1 MNKTTKKGSAVSLS
15 RRDFMGAAAAV
26 AAFTIVPSHV
36 LGGAGNTPPS
46 EKVNVAGVGIG
57 GMGQN
62 NVANCAAAGA
72 NIVALCD
79 VDSKYSAGV
88 FTKYPNA
95 KVWVDFRKMLD
106 EQKDIDAVIVATPDH
121 LHAVV
126 AMAAMQRGKHVYVQK
141 PLTRTVWEAR
151 MLTEAARKYK
161 VATQMGNQGHS
172 SEEVRL
178 VTEWIQDG
186 AIGNVT
192 EVHCWTNRPVW
203 PQGIDRP
210 KDTPP
215 VPEGLDWDLWIGP
228 SPMRP
233 YNPIYLPF
241 NWRAWIDF
249 GAGALGDMGCHVMD
263 AAFSALKLKY
273 PVSVQASHS
282 WEVREMW
289 KRVDNKETYPTAEVV
304 HYQFPARGN
313 MPPVK
318 LHWYDGGILPQRP
331 DDLDGRIE
339 VIDRHDRVTF
349 LPGVRITEID
359 ARTGPPR
366 RKIPESGT
374 IFIGDK
380 AKLICDTYSENPRI
394 FPEEKMKAYKRPAK
408 TIRRVEGGVEGHERD
423 WLNACK
429 GGPAASSNFDY
440 SGPFT
445 ETVVMGNLAVLNPD
459 KVLLWDGENM
469 KMTNDEQANAFVKP
483 KFREGWSL

>member
-1 MNKTTKKGSAVSLS
+1 MEKRANARRDGRLS

-26 AAFTIVPSHV
+26 AAFTMVPRHV

-46 EKVNVAGVGIG
+46 EKLNIAGVGIG
-57 GMGQN
+57 GMGKN
-62 NVANCAAAGA
+62 NVANCADAGA

-79 VDSKYSAGV
+79 VDSKYSAEV
-88 FTKYPNA
+88 FKRYPKA
-95 KVWVDFRKMLD
+95 RPWTDFRKMLD
-106 EQKDIDAVIVATPDH
+106 EQKDIDAVVVATPDH
-121 LHAVV
+121 VHAVV

-178 VTEWIQDG
+178 VCEWIQDG
-186 AIGNVT
+186 AIGDVR

-233 YNPIYLPF
+233 YNPAYLPF

-263 AAFSALKLKY
+263 AAFWALKLKY
-273 PVSVQASHS
+273 PVSVEASHS
-282 WEVREMW
+282 WEVKQMW
-289 KRVDNKETYPTAEVV
+289 TRFDNKETYPSAEVV

-318 LHWYDGGILPQRP
+318 LHWYDGGILPARP
-331 DDLDGRIE
+331 DDLE
-339 VIDRHDRVTF
+339 
-349 LPGVRITEID
+349 PE
-359 ARTGPPR
+359 

-374 IFIGDK
+374 IFVGDK
-380 AKLICDTYSENPRI
+380 GKLMCGTYSENPRI
-394 FPEEKMKAYKRPAK
+394 FPESRMKAYKRPEK
-408 TIRRVEGGVEGHERD
+408 TIRRVEGGQDGHERD
-423 WLNACK
+423 WINACK

-440 SGPFT
+440 AGPFT

-469 KMTNDEQANAFVKP
+469 RMTNDKAANDFVRP

>member
-1 MNKTTKKGSAVSLS
+1 MEKKTGTRRDERLS
-15 RRDFMGAAAAV
+15 RREFMGAAAAV
-26 AAFTIVPSHV
+26 AAFAIVPRHV
-36 LGGAGNTPPS
+36 LGGQGNKSPS
-46 EKVNVAGVGIG
+46 DKLNIAGVGIG

-62 NVANCAAAGA
+62 NVAACADAGE
-72 NIVALCD
+72 NVVALCD
-79 VDSKYSAGV
+79 VDAKYSAGV
-88 FTKYPNA
+88 FQKYPKA
-95 KVWVDFRKMLD
+95 RQWTDFRKMLA

-161 VATQMGNQGHS
+161 VQTQMGNQGHS

-178 VTEWIQDG
+178 VCEWIQDG
-186 AIGNVT
+186 AIGDVR

-210 KDTPP
+210 QDTPP
-215 VPEGLDWDLWIGP
+215 VPEGLDWDLWVGP

-263 AAFSALKLKY
+263 AAFWSLKLKY

-282 WEVREMW
+282 WEVKQMW
-289 KRVDNKETYPTAEVV
+289 TRWDNKETYPDAEVV

-318 LHWYDGGILPQRP
+318 LHWYDGGILPARP
-331 DDLDGRIE
+331 DDLEPGR
-339 VIDRHDRVTF
+339 R
-349 LPGVRITEID
+349 
-359 ARTGPPR
+359 
-366 RKIPESGT
+366 IPESGT
-374 IFIGDK
+374 IFVGDK

-394 FPEEKMKAYKRPAK
+394 FPESKMKAYKRPPK
-408 TIRRVEGGVEGHERD
+408 RIRRVEGGVGGHERD

-459 KVLLWDGENM
+459 KVLEWNGENM
-469 KMTNDEQANAFVKP
+469 RMTNDEAANAFVQP
-483 KFREGWSL
+483 KYREGWSL

>member
-1 MNKTTKKGSAVSLS
+1 MTQSQNKGLS
-15 RRDFMGAAAAV
+15 RRDFVGAAAAV
-26 AAFTIVPSHV
+26 AAFTVVPRHV
-36 LGGAGNTPPS
+36 LGGAGNTAPS
-46 EKVNVAGVGIG
+46 DKLNIAGVGVG

-62 NVANCAAAGA
+62 NVAKCAEAGE

-79 VDSKYSAGV
+79 VDSAYAAPV
-88 FTKYPNA
+88 FEKYPNA
-95 KVWVDFRKMLD
+95 KKWTDYRKMLD
-106 EQKDIDAVIVATPDH
+106 EQKDIDAVVVATPDH

-141 PLTRTVWEAR
+141 PLTRSVWEAR

-161 VATQMGNQGHS
+161 VQTQMGNQGHS
-172 SEEVRL
+172 SEELRL
-178 VTEWIQDG
+178 VSEWIQDG

-210 KDTPP
+210 QDTPP

-263 AAFSALKLKY
+263 AAFSALKLQY

-282 WEVREMW
+282 WEVKQMW
-289 KRVDNKETYPTAEVV
+289 TRFDNKETYPSAEIV
-304 HYQFPARGN
+304 HYQFPARGK

-318 LHWYDGGILPQRP
+318 LHWYDGGIMPERP
-331 DDLDGRIE
+331 DDLEPGRS
-339 VIDRHDRVTF
+339 
-349 LPGVRITEID
+349 
-359 ARTGPPR
+359 
-366 RKIPESGT
+366 IPESGT

-380 AKLICDTYSENPRI
+380 GKLICDTYSENPRI
-394 FPEEKMKAYKRPAK
+394 FPEGKMKAYKRPAK
-408 TIRRVEGGVEGHERD
+408 TLRRVKGGVDAHEQD
-423 WLNACK
+423 WINACK

-445 ETVVMGNLAVLNPD
+445 ETVVMGNLAVLNPE

-469 KMTNDEQANAFVKP
+469 KVTNDENANAFVKP
-483 KFREGWSL
+483 QFREGWSL

>member
-1 MNKTTKKGSAVSLS
+1 MTQSQNKGLS
-15 RRDFMGAAAAV
+15 RRDFVGAAAAV
-26 AAFTIVPSHV
+26 AAFTIVPRHV
-36 LGGAGNTPPS
+36 LGGAGNTAPS
-46 EKVNVAGVGIG
+46 EKLNIAGVGIG

-62 NVANCAAAGA
+62 NVAKCAEAGE

-79 VDSKYSAGV
+79 VDSAYAAPV
-88 FTKYPNA
+88 FEKYPNA
-95 KVWVDFRKMLD
+95 KKWTDYRKMLD
-106 EQKDIDAVIVATPDH
+106 EQKDLDAVVVATPDH
-121 LHAVV
+121 THAVV

-141 PLTRTVWEAR
+141 PLTRSVWEAR

-161 VATQMGNQGHS
+161 VQTQMGNQGHS
-172 SEEVRL
+172 SEELRL
-178 VTEWIQDG
+178 VTEWIQAG

-210 KDTPP
+210 ADTPATP
-215 VPEGLDWDLWIGP
+215 DTLDWDLWIGP

-282 WEVREMW
+282 WEVKQMW
-289 KRVDNKETYPTAEVV
+289 TRFDNKETYPSAEIV
-304 HYQFPARGN
+304 HYQFPARGD
-313 MPPVK
+313 MPAVK
-318 LHWYDGGILPQRP
+318 LHWYDGGIMPERP
-331 DDLDGRIE
+331 DDLEVGR
-339 VIDRHDRVTF
+339 R
-349 LPGVRITEID
+349 
-359 ARTGPPR
+359 
-366 RKIPESGT
+366 IPESGT

-380 AKLICDTYSENPRI
+380 GKLVCDTYCENPRI
-394 FPEEKMKAYKRPAK
+394 FPESKMKAFKNKPPK
-408 TIRRVEGGVEGHERD
+408 TLRRVEGGPDGHERD
-423 WLNACK
+423 WINACK
-429 GGPAASSNFDY
+429 GGPVASSNFDY

-445 ETVVMGNLAVLNPD
+445 ETVVMGNLAVLNPE

-469 KMTNDEQANAFVKP
+469 KVTNDENANTFVKP
-483 KFREGWSL
+483 QFRAGWSL

>member
-1 MNKTTKKGSAVSLS
+1 MEKRTNVRRDERLS

-26 AAFTIVPSHV
+26 AAFTVVPRHV
-36 LGGAGNTPPS
+36 LGGQGNTPPS
-46 EKVNVAGVGIG
+46 GKLNIAGVGVG

-62 NVANCAAAGA
+62 NVAKCADAGA

-88 FTKYPNA
+88 FKKYPNA
-95 KVWVDFRKMLD
+95 RQWTDFRKMLD
-106 EQKDIDAVIVATPDH
+106 EQKDIDAVVVATPDH

-126 AMAAMQRGKHVYVQK
+126 AMAAMQRGKHVYIQK

-161 VATQMGNQGHS
+161 VQTQMGNQGHS

-178 VTEWIQDG
+178 VNEWIQDG
-186 AIGNVT
+186 AIGDVR

-203 PQGIDRP
+203 PQGIGRP

-215 VPEGLDWDLWIGP
+215 VPETLDWDLWIGP

-233 YNPIYLPF
+233 YNPAYLPF

-282 WEVREMW
+282 WEVEEMW
-289 KRVDNKETYPTAEVV
+289 TRFDNKETYPSAEVV

-318 LHWYDGGILPQRP
+318 LHWYDGGILPERP
-331 DDLDGRIE
+331 DDLE
-339 VIDRHDRVTF
+339 
-349 LPGVRITEID
+349 PG
-359 ARTGPPR
+359 

-374 IFIGDK
+374 IFVGDK
-380 AKLICDTYSENPRI
+380 GKLICDTYSENPRI
-394 FPEEKMKAYKRPAK
+394 FPESKMKAYKRPAK
-408 TIRRVEGGVEGHERD
+408 TLRRVEGGVNGHERD
-423 WLNACK
+423 WINACK

-469 KMTNDEQANAFVKP
+469 KVTNDEQANAFVRP
-483 KFREGWSL
+483 KFRDGWSL

>member
-1 MNKTTKKGSAVSLS
+1 MTTAKKPGNSGLS
-15 RRDFMGAAAAV
+15 RRDFVGAAAAV
-26 AAFTIVPSHV
+26 AAFTVVPRHV
-36 LGGAGNTPPS
+36 LGGAGNTAPS
-46 EKVNVAGVGIG
+46 EKLNIAGVGVG

-62 NVANCAAAGA
+62 NVAKCADAGA

-79 VDSKYSAGV
+79 VDAKYAAPV
-88 FTKYPNA
+88 FAKYPNA
-95 KVWVDFRKMLD
+95 KTWTDYRKMLD
-106 EQKDIDAVIVATPDH
+106 EQKDIDAVVVATPDH
-121 LHAVV
+121 LHAVI

-141 PLTRTVWEAR
+141 PLTRSVWEAR

-161 VATQMGNQGHS
+161 VQTQMGNQGHS
-172 SEEVRL
+172 SEELRL
-178 VTEWIQDG
+178 VSEWIQDG

-203 PQGIDRP
+203 PQGIGRP
-210 KDTPP
+210 QDTPP

-282 WEVREMW
+282 WEVKEMW
-289 KRVDNKETYPTAEVV
+289 KRFENKETYPSAEIV
-304 HYQFPARGN
+304 HYQFPARGK

-318 LHWYDGGILPQRP
+318 LHWYDGGILPERP
-331 DDLDGRIE
+331 DDLEEGRNM
-339 VIDRHDRVTF
+339 
-349 LPGVRITEID
+349 
-359 ARTGPPR
+359 
-366 RKIPESGT
+366 PESGT
-374 IFIGDK
+374 IFVGDK
-380 AKLICDTYSENPRI
+380 GKLICDTYSENPRI
-394 FPEEKMKAYKRPAK
+394 FPESKMKAYKRPAK
-408 TIRRVEGGVEGHERD
+408 TLRRVKGGVAAHEQD
-423 WLNACK
+423 WINACK

-459 KVLLWDGENM
+459 QVLRWDGENM
-469 KMTNDEQANAFVKP
+469 KVTNNEQANAFVRP
-483 KFREGWSL
+483 QFRDGWSL

>member
-1 MNKTTKKGSAVSLS
+1 MTIRKTNDSSLS
-15 RRDFMGAAAAV
+15 RREFVGAAAAV
-26 AAFTIVPSHV
+26 AAFTIVPRSV
-36 LGGAGNTPPS
+36 LGGAGNTAPS
-46 EKVNVAGVGIG
+46 EKLNIAGVGVG

-62 NVANCAAAGA
+62 NIAKCADAGE

-79 VDSKYSAGV
+79 VDAKYAAPV
-88 FTKYPNA
+88 FKRYPNA
-95 KVWVDFRKMLD
+95 KVWTDFRKMLD
-106 EQKDIDAVIVATPDH
+106 EQKDIDAVVVATPDH

-141 PLTRTVWEAR
+141 PLTRSVWEAR

-161 VATQMGNQGHS
+161 VQTQMGNQGHS
-172 SEEVRL
+172 SEELRL
-178 VTEWIQDG
+178 VSEWIQDG

-210 KDTPP
+210 QDTPP

-282 WEVREMW
+282 WEVKQMW
-289 KRVDNKETYPTAEVV
+289 TRFDNKETYPSAETV
-304 HYQFPARGN
+304 HYQFPARGD
-313 MPPVK
+313 MAPVK
-318 LHWYDGGILPQRP
+318 LHWYDGGILPARP
-331 DDLDGRIE
+331 DDLEPERSM
-339 VIDRHDRVTF
+339 
-349 LPGVRITEID
+349 
-359 ARTGPPR
+359 
-366 RKIPESGT
+366 PESGT
-374 IFIGDK
+374 IFVGDK
-380 AKLICDTYSENPRI
+380 GKLICDTYCENPRI
-394 FPEEKMKAYKRPAK
+394 FPEAKMKAYKRPAK
-408 TIRRVEGGVEGHERD
+408 TLRRVKGGVDGHEQD
-423 WLNACK
+423 WINACK
-429 GGPAASSNFDY
+429 GGPVASSNFDY

-459 KVLLWDGENM
+459 QVLLWDGENM
-469 KMTNDEQANAFVKP
+469 KMTNNEKANAFVKP
-483 KFREGWSL
+483 QFRDGWSL

>member
-1 MNKTTKKGSAVSLS
+1 MGKRMATQGRDGRLS
-15 RRDFMGAAAAV
+15 RRDFMGAAAAA
-26 AAFTIVPSHV
+26 AAFAVVPRHV
-36 LGGAGNTPPS
+36 LGGAGNKPPS
-46 EKVNVAGVGIG
+46 EKLNIAGVGIG

-62 NVANCAAAGA
+62 NVAKCADAGE

-79 VDSKYSAGV
+79 VDSKYSEAV
-88 FTKYPNA
+88 FKKYPKA
-95 KVWVDFRKMLD
+95 RQWTDFRKMLD
-106 EQKDIDAVIVATPDH
+106 EQKDIDAVVVATPDH

-161 VATQMGNQGHS
+161 VQTQMGNQGHS
-172 SEEVRL
+172 SEEVRM
-178 VTEWIQDG
+178 VCEWIQDG
-186 AIGNVT
+186 AIGDVR

-215 VPEGLDWDLWIGP
+215 VPETLNWDLWIGP

-263 AAFSALKLKY
+263 AAFWALKLKY
-273 PVSVQASHS
+273 PVSVEASHS
-282 WEVREMW
+282 WEVKEMW
-289 KRVDNKETYPTAEVV
+289 TRFDNKETYPSAEVV

-331 DDLDGRIE
+331 DDLE
-339 VIDRHDRVTF
+339 
-349 LPGVRITEID
+349 PG
-359 ARTGPPR
+359 

-374 IFIGDK
+374 IFVGDK
-380 AKLICDTYSENPRI
+380 GKLMCGTYSENPRI
-394 FPEEKMKAYKRPAK
+394 FPESKMKEYKRPPK
-408 TIRRVEGGVEGHERD
+408 TMRRVEGGPEGHEKD
-423 WLNACK
+423 WINACK
-429 GGPAASSNFDY
+429 GGPEASSNFDY

-459 KVLLWDGENM
+459 KVLLWDGDNM
-469 KMTNDEQANAFVKP
+469 KVTNDEQANATVRP

>member
-1 MNKTTKKGSAVSLS
+1 MTKMTKTSGSNGTLS
-15 RRDFMGAAAAV
+15 RRQFMGAAATAT
-26 AAFTIVPSHV
+26 AFTIVPSHV
-36 LGGAGNTPPS
+36 IGAAGQKPPS
-46 EKVNVAGVGIG
+46 EKLNIAGVGIG

-62 NVANCAAAGA
+62 NVANCASE

-79 VDSKYSAGV
+79 VDSKYAAGV
-88 FTKYPNA
+88 FKKYPNA
-95 KVWVDFRKMLD
+95 KMWTDFRKMLD

-161 VATQMGNQGHS
+161 VQTQMGNQGHS

-178 VTEWIQDG
+178 VCEWIQDG
-186 AIGNVT
+186 AIGDVR

-203 PQGIDRP
+203 PQGIGRP
-210 KDTPP
+210 EGTPP
-215 VPEGLDWDLWIGP
+215 VPETLDWDLWIGP

-233 YNPIYLPF
+233 YNEAYLPF

-263 AAFSALKLKY
+263 AAFWSLKLKY

-282 WEVREMW
+282 WEVKKMW
-289 KRVDNKETYPTAEVV
+289 ERWENKETYPSAEVV

-318 LHWYDGGILPQRP
+318 LHWYDGGILPARP
-331 DDLDGRIE
+331 DDLE
-339 VIDRHDRVTF
+339 
-349 LPGVRITEID
+349 PS
-359 ARTGPPR
+359 R
-366 RKIPESGT
+366 RIPESGT

-380 AKLICDTYSENPRI
+380 GKLICDTYSENPRI
-394 FPEEKMKAYKRPAK
+394 FPESKMKEYKRPAK
-408 TIRRVEGGVEGHERD
+408 TLRRVKGGVEGHEKD
-423 WLNACK
+423 WISACK

-459 KVLLWDGENM
+459 KVLEWDGENM
-469 KMTNDEQANAFVKP
+469 RMTNDEKANAFVKP
-483 KFREGWSL
+483 QYREGWSL

>member
-1 MNKTTKKGSAVSLS
+1 MRKSGDSRRIERSSRLS
-15 RRDFMGAAAAV
+15 RREFIGAAATA
-26 AAFTIVPSHV
+26 AAFTVVPRHV
-36 LGGAGNTPPS
+36 LGGQGHTPPS
-46 EKVNVAGVGIG
+46 GKLNIAGVGVG

-62 NVANCAAAGA
+62 NVAACADE

-79 VDSKYSAGV
+79 VDSKYAAEV
-88 FTKYPNA
+88 FKKYPDA
-95 KVWVDFRKMLD
+95 RKWTDYRKMLD
-106 EQKDIDAVIVATPDH
+106 EQKGIDAVIVATPDH

-161 VATQMGNQGHS
+161 VQTQMGNQGHS

-178 VTEWIQDG
+178 VCEWIQDG
-186 AIGNVT
+186 AIGDVRD
-192 EVHCWTNRPVW
+192 VHCWTNRPVW

-210 KDTPP
+210 KETPP
-215 VPEGLDWDLWIGP
+215 VPEGLDWDLWVGP

-233 YNPIYLPF
+233 YHPAYLPF

-282 WEVREMW
+282 WEVKQMW
-289 KRVDNKETYPTAEVV
+289 TRFDNKETYPSAEVV
-304 HYQFPARGN
+304 HYQFPARGK

-318 LHWYDGGILPQRP
+318 LHWYDGGILPARP
-331 DDLDGRIE
+331 DDLEPGR
-339 VIDRHDRVTF
+339 RM
-349 LPGVRITEID
+349 
-359 ARTGPPR
+359 
-366 RKIPESGT
+366 PESGT
-374 IFIGDK
+374 VFVGDK
-380 AKLICDTYSENPRI
+380 GKLICDTYSENPRI
-394 FPEEKMKAYKRPAK
+394 FPESKMKAYKRPAK
-408 TIRRVEGGVEGHERD
+408 TLRRVPGGVQGHEKD
-423 WLNACK
+423 WINACK

-459 KVLLWDGENM
+459 KVLEWDGENM
-469 KMTNDEQANAFVKP
+469 RMTNDEAANAFVHP
-483 KFREGWSL
+483 PYREGWSL

>member
-1 MNKTTKKGSAVSLS
+1 MENRTEQQGRDGRLS
-15 RRDFMGAAAAV
+15 RRDFVGAAAAV
-26 AAFTIVPSHV
+26 AAFTVVPRHV
-36 LGGAGNTPPS
+36 LGGQGNTPPS

-57 GMGQN
+57 GMGQS
-62 NVANCAAAGA
+62 NVGKCAEAGA

-79 VDSKYSAGV
+79 VDSKYAAGV
-88 FTKYPNA
+88 FSAYPNA
-95 KVWVDFRKMLD
+95 RAWVDFRKMLD
-106 EQKDIDAVIVATPDH
+106 EQKDIDAVVVATPDH

-126 AMAAMQRGKHVYVQK
+126 AMAAMQRGQHVYVQK

-161 VATQMGNQGHS
+161 VQTQMGNQGHS

-178 VTEWIQDG
+178 VCEWIQDG
-186 AIGNVT
+186 AIGDVR

-203 PQGIDRP
+203 PQGIGRP
-210 KDTPP
+210 TETPA
-215 VPEGLDWDLWIGP
+215 VPETLNWDLWIGP

-233 YNPIYLPF
+233 YNPAYLPF

-263 AAFSALKLKY
+263 AAFWSLKLKY
-273 PVSVQASHS
+273 PVRVQASHS
-282 WEVREMW
+282 WEVKEMW
-289 KRVDNKETYPTAEVV
+289 TRWGNQETYPDAEVV

-318 LHWYDGGILPQRP
+318 LHWYDGGLLPERP
-331 DDLDGRIE
+331 DDLE
-339 VIDRHDRVTF
+339 
-349 LPGVRITEID
+349 PG
-359 ARTGPPR
+359 

-374 IFIGDK
+374 IFVGDK
-380 AKLICDTYSENPRI
+380 GKLICDTYAENPRI
-394 FPEEKMKAYKRPAK
+394 FPESKMKAYKRPKK
-408 TIRRVEGGVEGHERD
+408 TLRRVAGGPGGHEKD

-459 KVLLWDGENM
+459 KVLEWDGENM
-469 KMTNDEQANAFVKP
+469 RMTNDEAANAFVKP
-483 KFREGWSL
+483 QFREGWSL

>member
-1 MNKTTKKGSAVSLS
+1 MRETTRAGRDEKFS
-15 RRDFMGAAAAV
+15 RRDFLGTAAAV
-26 AAFTIVPSHV
+26 AAFSVVPRHV
-36 LGGAGNTPPS
+36 LGGAGNQPPS
-46 EKVNVAGVGIG
+46 EKLNIAGVGIG

-62 NVANCAAAGA
+62 NVAKCAEAGE

-79 VDSKYSAGV
+79 VDSRYAAPV
-88 FTKYPNA
+88 FKKYPNA
-95 KVWVDFRKMLD
+95 RMWTDFRKMLD
-106 EQKDIDAVIVATPDH
+106 EQKDIDAVVVATPDH

-161 VATQMGNQGHS
+161 VQTQMGNQGHS

-178 VTEWIQDG
+178 VCEWIQDG
-186 AIGNVT
+186 AIGDVR

-210 KDTPP
+210 KDTPS
-215 VPEGLDWDLWIGP
+215 VPETLNWDLWVGP

-233 YNPIYLPF
+233 YNPAYLPF

-263 AAFSALKLKY
+263 AAFWSLKLKY
-273 PVSVQASHS
+273 PVSVEASHS
-282 WEVREMW
+282 WEVKEMW
-289 KRVDNKETYPTAEVV
+289 TRFDNKETYPSAEVV

-331 DDLDGRIE
+331 DGLE
-339 VIDRHDRVTF
+339 
-349 LPGVRITEID
+349 PG
-359 ARTGPPR
+359 

-374 IFIGDK
+374 IFVGDK
-380 AKLICDTYSENPRI
+380 SKLMCGTYSENPRI
-394 FPEEKMKAYKRPAK
+394 FPESKMKEYKRPAK
-408 TIRRVEGGVEGHERD
+408 TMRRVEGGPNGHEKD
-423 WLNACK
+423 WINACK

-459 KVLLWDGENM
+459 KVLEWDGENM
-469 KMTNDEQANAFVKP
+469 RMTNDEAANDFVRP

>member
-1 MNKTTKKGSAVSLS
+1 MEKKLKTRRQGEKLS
-15 RRDFMGAAAAV
+15 RRDFVGAAAAV
-26 AAFTIVPSHV
+26 AAFTVVPRRV

-46 EKVNVAGVGIG
+46 EKLNVAGVGVG

-62 NVANCAAAGA
+62 NIAKCAEAGA

-88 FTKYPNA
+88 FKKYPKA
-95 KVWVDFRKMLD
+95 RMWTDFRKMLD
-106 EQKDIDAVIVATPDH
+106 EQKDIDAVVVATPDH
-121 LHAVV
+121 LHAVI
-126 AMAAMQRGKHVYVQK
+126 AMDAMRRGKHVYVQK

-161 VATQMGNQGHS
+161 VQTQMGNQGHS

-178 VTEWIQDG
+178 VCEWIQDG
-186 AIGNVT
+186 AIGDVR

-210 KDTPP
+210 EDTPP
-215 VPEGLDWDLWIGP
+215 VPETLDWDLWVGP

-233 YNPIYLPF
+233 YHPAYLPF

-263 AAFSALKLKY
+263 AAFWALKLKY

-282 WEVREMW
+282 WEVKQMW
-289 KRVDNKETYPTAEVV
+289 TRFDNKETYPSAEVV
-304 HYQFPARGN
+304 HYQFPAREG

-331 DDLDGRIE
+331 DDLERGRN
-339 VIDRHDRVTF
+339 
-349 LPGVRITEID
+349 
-359 ARTGPPR
+359 
-366 RKIPESGT
+366 IPESGT
-374 IFIGDK
+374 IFVGDK
-380 AKLICDTYSENPRI
+380 GKLMCGTYSENPRI
-394 FPEEKMKAYKRPAK
+394 FPETKMRAYKRPAK
-408 TIRRVEGGVEGHERD
+408 TIRRIEEGQGGHEKD

-459 KVLLWDGENM
+459 KVLEWDGENM
-469 KMTNDEQANAFVKP
+469 RMTNDETANSFVRP
-483 KFREGWSL
+483 KYREGWSL